1 MAKFIKILRYASDL
15 HLELRNTIK
24 HPKLVPLWDFNSKP
38 TDKYYLAL
46 LGDIGNPYQENL
58 KLFLEKVSPKYQK
71 IFYVP
76 GNHEYY
82 NFRVKPNKSKE
93 EFDQKLE
100 ELCNQFDN
108 IVYMNN
114 KTYDLD
120 GIKIIGSTLWSNVP
134 PDHREYISRALN
146 DYHLIKKKSSENDT
160 LENITIDDT
169 NQWNANDIMFI
180 EKELNNTN
188 NSCIIMTHH
197 APLFSDD
204 SEKKY
209 TADPIY
215 LNSKNNY
222 AFHNNLE
229 HLLKPP
235 VYAWLYG
242 HTHYASKFKKND
254 VIIATNQLGYAS
266 EEYTVKYNPYAY
278 LDLNTIELESL

>member
-15 HLELRNTIK
+15 HLELRTTIK
-24 HPKLVPLWDFNSKP
+24 HPKLIPLWDFNVKP

-46 LGDIGNPYQENL
+46 LGDIGNPYQNNL

-82 NFRVKPNKSKE
+82 NFRVEPNKSKE

-100 ELCNQFDN
+100 ELCNEFDN
-108 IVYMNN
+108 IIYMNN

-134 PDHREYISRALN
+134 LDHREYISRVLN
-146 DYHLIKKKSSENDT
+146 DYHLIKKKSLENDT

-169 NQWNANDIMFI
+169 NQWNTDNILFI
-180 EKELNNTN
+180 EKEINNTN
-188 NSCIIMTHH
+188 GACIVMTHH

-204 SEKKY
+204 NDKKY
-209 TADPIY
+209 TADPMY
-215 LNSKNNY
+215 LNGKNNY
-222 AFHNNLE
+222 AFHNNLL
-229 HLLKPP
+229 HLIKSP
-235 VYAWLYG
+235 VCAWLYG
-242 HTHYASKFKKND
+242 HTHYASKFKKNG
-254 VIIATNQLGYAS
+254 VTVATNQLGYTS
-266 EEYTVKYNPYAY
+266 EEYTVKYNPYAFI
-278 LDLNTIELESL
+278 DLNTIELESL